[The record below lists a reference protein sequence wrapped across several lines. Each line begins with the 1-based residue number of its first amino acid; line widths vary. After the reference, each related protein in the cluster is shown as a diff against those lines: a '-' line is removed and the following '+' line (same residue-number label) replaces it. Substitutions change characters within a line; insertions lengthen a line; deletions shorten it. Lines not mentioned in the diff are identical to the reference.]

1 MFWVWGSLNDME
13 NEFLEIFAVDTL
25 ATHQA
30 YDTGTY
36 RQHAQMAQT
45 YLHCVAN

>member
-1 MFWVWGSLNDME
+1 MCWVWGSLNDME

-36 RQHAQMAQT
+36 RRHAQMAQT

>member
-1 MFWVWGSLNDME
+1 ME

-30 YDTGTY
+30 IDTGMY
-36 RQHAQMAQT
+36 YQHAQVAQT
-45 YLHCVAN
+45 YLHCGLLVSCNCS